1 MFVTGVNIFIIE
13 FSVPNKLRDMHDFWS
28 MFNEVSQNLYWIS
41 ISELSKPVDFS
52 IIPIP
57 KFLCKNDSIA
67 KRELSA
73 TYFDPIIFCI
83 ELFEIVLF

>member
-1 MFVTGVNIFIIE
+1 MLVTGVNIFIIE

-28 MFNEVSQNLYWIS
+28 MFNEVSQNLYCIS

-57 KFLCKNDSIA
+57 KFLCKKDSIA